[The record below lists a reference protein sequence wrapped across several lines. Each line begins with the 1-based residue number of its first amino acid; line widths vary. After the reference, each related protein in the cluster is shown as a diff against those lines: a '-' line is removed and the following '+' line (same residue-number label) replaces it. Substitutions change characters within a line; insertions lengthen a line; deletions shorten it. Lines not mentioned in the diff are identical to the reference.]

1 MAPNV
6 IHASREALEARRE
19 ELLKR
24 AGMPLEELR
33 RRRENYSLVG
43 EQWEIT
49 TELEEIDFLL
59 GG

>member
-24 AGMPLEELR
+24 VGMPLEELR

-49 TELEEIDFLL
+49 TELEEIVFLL

>member
-6 IHASREALEARRE
+6 IHANREALEARRE

-24 AGMPLEELR
+24 VGMPLEELR